1 MPKKFDIILNK
12 KLKYIKNKIISI
24 ISNSVLGVAMKK
36 AKSKIIILS
45 VMIFVMLATFG
56 ISVFAI
62 KTQAVDVHTQILIS
76 DKGQAKSHVIV
87 SDFVGSSNNSKFTEI
102 TSKPT
107 FEPILEKN
115 KDEDSKKELLDR
127 NVEFSYTNYYRYYI
141 MEVQITNLSADVELT
156 YTLNLLDKDGKPF
169 VFSSQVEILFMQSS
183 GDDFV
188 LTSCESSGR
197 LALGETKSTYIVFNV
212 LDDINLWDLATVKKS
227 NFTLK
232 VEVSA

>member
-1 MPKKFDIILNK
+1 
-12 KLKYIKNKIISI
+12 
-24 ISNSVLGVAMKK
+24 MKE
-36 AKSKIIILS
+36 ARSKIIILS

-76 DKGQAKSHVIV
+76 DKGQAKSHVVV
-87 SDFVGSSNNSKFTEI
+87 SDFVGPSDNSKFTKLS
-102 TSKPT
+102 SKPT
-107 FEPILEKN
+107 FEPILEKS
-115 KDEDSKKELLDR
+115 KDEDSKKKLLDR
-127 NVEFSYTNYYRYYI
+127 NVEFSFTNYYRYYI
-141 MEVQITNLSADVELT
+141 MEVQITNLSESVELV

-183 GDDFV
+183 GENFV
-188 LTSCESSGR
+188 LTKCESSGQ
-197 LALGETKSTYIVFNV
+197 LALGETKSTYIVFSV

-232 VEVSA
+232 IEVRA

>member
-1 MPKKFDIILNK
+1 
-12 KLKYIKNKIISI
+12 
-24 ISNSVLGVAMKK
+24 MKK

-87 SDFVGSSNNSKFTEI
+87 SDFVGPSNNSKFTEI

-115 KDEDSKKELLDR
+115 KEEDSKK
-127 NVEFSYTNYYRYYI
+127 SYPPYKY
-141 MEVQITNLSADVELT
+141 
-156 YTLNLLDKDGKPF
+156 
-169 VFSSQVEILFMQSS
+169 EIEM
-183 GDDFV
+183 
-188 LTSCESSGR
+188 
-197 LALGETKSTYIVFNV
+197 
-212 LDDINLWDLATVKKS
+212 
-227 NFTLK
+227 LK
-232 VEVSA
+232 QEQFDPQMKEKILEDNQK

>member
-1 MPKKFDIILNK
+1 MPKKFDNILNK
-12 KLKYIKNKIISI
+12 KLKYIKNKIINI
-24 ISNSVLGVAMKK
+24 IDNSVSGVAMKK

-87 SDFVGSSNNSKFTEI
+87 SYFVGPSNNSKFTEL
-102 TSKPT
+102 TSKPA
-107 FEPILEKN
+107 FEPILEKS
-115 KDEDSKKELLDR
+115 KEEDSKKELLDR

-141 MEVQITNLSADVELT
+141 MEVQITNLSEDVELA
-156 YTLNLLDKDGKPF
+156 YTLNFFDKDGKPF
-169 VFSSQVEILFMQSS
+169 VFSSQVETLFMQSS

-197 LALGETKSTYIVFNV
+197 LALGETKSTYIVFSV
-212 LDDINLWDLATVKKS
+212 LDDISLWDLATVKKS